1 MADRITVE
9 RTLDITYRAPG
20 GKARRTERAAYLDA
34 AWLAWRRRYPCGC
47 DHEVGFVCGE
57 HRGSTPDGFGDEVPD
72 PRAAY
77 RRKVVDRLARW
88 LRWRDSVARVTER
101 QFQVGDLVA
110 FVRGRRRGR
119 PSEGTVTEVG
129 RVVET
134 HHDSVTFAGGSV
146 SVVTAWVTGD
156 GADQRLD
163 GTTRWLVPASWC
175 VRVVM
180 PGGDRPARKRPV
192 PRG

>member
-34 AWLAWRRRYPCGC
+34 AWLAWRRRYPCEC
-47 DHEVGFVCGE
+47 DTETGYVCGE
-57 HRGSTPDGFGDEVPD
+57 HRVPSGED
-72 PRAAY
+72 AINLHTAY

-88 LRWRDSVARVTER
+88 LRWRDSRTRAMARP
-101 QFQVGDLVA
+101 FQVGDLVA
-110 FVRGRRRGR
+110 FVRGRCRGR

-134 HHDSVTFAGGSV
+134 HLNPVTGGSL

-163 GTTRWLVPASWC
+163 GTTRWLVPACWC

-180 PGGDRPARKRPV
+180 PGGDRPARKRKEQGNGS
-192 PRG
+192 R